1 MGQFRAGADQ
11 GGGIDRGRAHR
22 AFVAE
27 RYGSFDSPLGRK
39 IRAGEATLAELS
51 DLAVKNGAAAQPGSG
66 RQEWLEAIVNTVL
79 FRG

>member
-1 MGQFRAGADQ
+1 
-11 GGGIDRGRAHR
+11 
-22 AFVAE
+22 VAE